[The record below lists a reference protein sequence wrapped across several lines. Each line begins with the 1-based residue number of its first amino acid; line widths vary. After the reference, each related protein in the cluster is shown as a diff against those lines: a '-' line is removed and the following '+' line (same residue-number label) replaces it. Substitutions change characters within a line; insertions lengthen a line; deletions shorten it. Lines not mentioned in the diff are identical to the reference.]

1 MRHHDDRVVLRA
13 ELVHAAGHDAQRI
26 DVQAA
31 VRLVQDPEPRFQ
43 QGHLEDLVPLLLAT
57 AEAHVQVAV
66 HQVGV
71 HLHQLGL
78 LTHQGEE
85 VLATQ
90 FIQSVGLAGL
100 VQRRPK
106 EVEVAHAGDLHRVL
120 EGEED
125 AFPGALLRCQFQ
137 QVLAVVG
144 HGAFRHFVFLP
155 ACQYVGQGAFAGAIG
170 AHDGVHLS

>member
-1 MRHHDDRVVLRA
+1 MRHHDEGFVGA
-13 ELVHAAGHDAQRI
+13 PQLVHATGHDAQRVN
-26 DVQAA
+26 VQAA

-43 QGHLEDLVPLLLAT
+43 QGHLEDLVPLFLPAT
-57 AEAHVQVAV
+57 KPDVQVAV
-66 HQVGV
+66 HQVRV

-90 FIQSVGLAGL
+90 FVLTVGLAAL
-100 VQRRPK
+100 VQGRAQ